1 MPAAESA
8 SSPANARLGII
19 VGGGAI
25 ALAGLAAYHNSF
37 SAPFFFDDREQVT
50 GNETI
55 RHLSRLGTVLFPH
68 VKGAVGGRPLLN
80 FSFAINY
87 AFGGLNVRGYHAL
100 NLLIHLLAGL
110 TLFGVVR
117 RTLERWRPRQGSLPL
132 AFAVALIW
140 TVHPLQTEAVTY
152 VSERAESLM
161 GLFYL
166 LTLYCFIRYAD
177 ETGGKPK
184 AISDKQKPQADA
196 NGPGD
201 KGHSSLQPTAYRL
214 PPFLWG
220 LLSIGACLLA
230 VATKEIAVTAPL
242 VVLLYDRTFVSG
254 DFRAAL
260 RRHGRLY
267 LGLAATWLLLAYLM
281 IDLRDRGA
289 GFGMGA
295 SWWVYALGES
305 RVIIRYLCLALW
317 PHPLVFDYGMGV
329 RHPGWEVLPYV
340 VAVIILVAASVWAL
354 FRPAGRA
361 AGARA
366 LGFAG
371 AWTFLI
377 IAPTTSIVAVAGQ
390 PMAEHRMYLSLAA
403 VIASVFVPLH
413 AALRRDKFFPW
424 LPQSGSGKK
433 IWWLFVFAVAAICIC
448 LTVRRNE
455 VYRSEE
461 AIWSDTVARQPDNE
475 RAQNGLGIVLAG
487 EGELPAAIG
496 HYREAIHLKPDYAE
510 AHQNL
515 AAALTTLGRIPEA
528 VAECEE
534 VLRLR
539 PNVPESHYNL
549 GVVLQLEGRNSAAI
563 AEFTRAL
570 QLRPDY
576 ADAEDNLGLALA
588 DAGRYP
594 DAVAHFERGV
604 QLQPENAEAHL
615 NLGSALYSNGDIAE
629 AVRQMK
635 EAVRLRPGFAEGHY
649 NLGVAL
655 RRLGREQE
663 ATAEFDE
670 ARRLQK

>member
-1 MPAAESA
+1 M
-8 SSPANARLGII
+8 
-19 VGGGAI
+19 
-25 ALAGLAAYHNSF
+25 
-37 SAPFFFDDREQVT
+37 
-50 GNETI
+50 
-55 RHLSRLGTVLFPH
+55 
-68 VKGAVGGRPLLN
+68 
-80 FSFAINY
+80 
-87 AFGGLNVRGYHAL
+87 
-100 NLLIHLLAGL
+100 
-110 TLFGVVR
+110 
-117 RTLERWRPRQGSLPL
+117 
-132 AFAVALIW
+132 
-140 TVHPLQTEAVTY
+140 HPLQTEAVTY
-152 VSERAESLM
+152 VSERAESLL

-166 LTLYCFIRYAD
+166 QTLYCFIRYA
-177 ETGGKPK
+177 ER
-184 AISDKQKPQADA
+184 AVWCV
-196 NGPGD
+196 
-201 KGHSSLQPTAYRL
+201 
-214 PPFLWG
+214 WG
-220 LLSIGACLLA
+220 WLSMGACLLA

-242 VVLLYDRTFVSG
+242 IVLLYDRTFVSG
-254 DFRAAL
+254 DVRAAL

-267 LGLAATWLLLAYLM
+267 LGLAGTWLLLAYLM
-281 IDLRDRGA
+281 IDLQDRGA

-340 VAVIILVAASVWAL
+340 VAVIILVAASAWAL
-354 FRPAGRA
+354 FCPPGRA
-361 AGARA
+361 NGARA

-377 IAPTTSIVAVAGQ
+377 IAPTTSVVAVAGQ

-403 VIASVFVPLH
+403 VVAVVVCLAARLGGRVLLRPAS
-413 AALRRDKFFPW
+413 RRFGGW
-424 LPQSGSGKK
+424 AILM
-433 IWWLFVFAVAAICIC
+433 AVAIVCIYF
-448 LTVRRNE
+448 TAQRNE
-455 VYRSEE
+455 TYRSEE
-461 AIWSDTVARQPDNE
+461 AIWRDTVARQPSNE
-475 RAQNGLGIVLAG
+475 RAQNGLGLVLAG
-487 EGELPAAIG
+487 EGELSAAIAR
-496 HYREAIHLKPDYAE
+496 YREAVRLKPDYAE

-515 AAALTTLGRIPEA
+515 AAALRATGRIPEA
-528 VAECEE
+528 VAECEQ

-539 PNVPESHYNL
+539 PGIPESHYNL
-549 GVVLQLEGRNSAAI
+549 GVVLQLEGRTSAAT

-615 NLGSALYSNGDIAE
+615 NLGSALYSNGDIAA
-629 AVRQMK
+629 AVRQME

>member
-8 SSPANARLGII
+8 SSPASARRGTI
-19 VGGGAI
+19 GGGAAI
-25 ALAGLAAYHNSF
+25 ALAGLAAYHNGF

-87 AFGGLNVRGYHAL
+87 ALGGVNVQGYHAL
-100 NLLIHLLAGL
+100 NLLIHILAGL
-110 TLFGVVR
+110 TLFGVMR
-117 RTLERWRPRQGSLPL
+117 RTLGRLGQGMADSATGL
-132 AFAVALIW
+132 AFAIALIW

-166 LTLYCFIRYAD
+166 LTLYCFIRYA
-177 ETGGKPK
+177 ERAKW
-184 AISDKQKPQADA
+184 SV
-196 NGPGD
+196 
-201 KGHSSLQPTAYRL
+201 
-214 PPFLWG
+214 WG
-220 LLSIGACLLA
+220 WLSIGACLLA

-242 VVLLYDRTFVSG
+242 IVLLYDRTFVSG

-260 RRHGRLY
+260 RRHWRLY
-267 LGLAATWLLLAYLM
+267 LGLAGTWLLLAYLM
-281 IDLRDRGA
+281 IDLQDRGA

-340 VAVIILVAASVWAL
+340 VAVIVLVAASAWAL
-354 FRPAGRA
+354 FRPPGRA

-424 LPQSGSGKK
+424 LPQSGSREK

-455 VYRSEE
+455 TYRSEE
-461 AIWSDTVARQPDNE
+461 TIWSDTVARQPDNE

-487 EGELPAAIG
+487 EGELPAAVVR
-496 HYREAIHLKPDYAE
+496 YREAIRLKPDYAE

-515 AAALTTLGRIPEA
+515 AAALRTMGRIPEA

-539 PNVPESHYNL
+539 PNVPEAHYNL
-549 GVVLQLEGRNSAAI
+549 GIVLQLDGRNSAAI

-604 QLQPENAEAHL
+604 RLQPENAEAHL
-615 NLGSALYSNGDIAE
+615 NLGSALYSSGDVAG
-629 AVRQMK
+629 AVHQME